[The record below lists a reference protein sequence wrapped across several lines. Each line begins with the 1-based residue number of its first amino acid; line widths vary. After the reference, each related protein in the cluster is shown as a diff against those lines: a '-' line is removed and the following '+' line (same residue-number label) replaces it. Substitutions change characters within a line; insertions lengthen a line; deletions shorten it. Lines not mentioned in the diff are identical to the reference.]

1 MPETIQIT
9 GLEPSMAR
17 LVRGHFEG
25 WLRTAAGPAREAHLR
40 ELWDTAL
47 RLPAE
52 QFLVRPGK
60 HFRGRL
66 SETAW
71 CLAGGAP
78 DALPCEL
85 PLLVEILHAGSLIVD
100 DVQDDSDRRRGRPSL
115 HRVVGVPLAI
125 NTGNLFYCWAL
136 ELIASLGLT
145 PEIELGMYR
154 ATAQA
159 MLQSHQGQ
167 ALDLSV
173 CVLDLAPERVRS
185 VVETSTELKAG
196 ALMGLAAT
204 LGALGAGCAPE
215 RRQVLE
221 SMGRCLG
228 LGLQMLDD
236 LSGVLNPAR
245 KHKALEDL
253 ALSRPT
259 WSWVWLAERLSPAE
273 FASLQGA
280 ARGARE
286 TGAWSP
292 VIERMAAELDGWT
305 RPIVRAHLDR
315 GLAGTRREF
324 GADLN
329 REPAFHALE
338 NEVERLMTSYV

>member
-1 MPETIQIT
+1 MPEAIQDKAH
-9 GLEPSMAR
+9 EPSMAR
-17 LVRGHFEG
+17 LVRRHFDA
-25 WLRTAAGPAREAHLR
+25 WLRAAAGPAREAHLR
-40 ELWDTAL
+40 ELWTAAL
-47 RLPAE
+47 RRPAE

-60 HFRGRL
+60 HFRARL
-66 SETAW
+66 TETAW
-71 CLAGGAP
+71 CLGGADP
-78 DALPCEL
+78 ARLPREL

-100 DVQDDSDRRRGRPSL
+100 DVQDDSDRRRGRPAL

-136 ELIASLGLT
+136 DLIASLGLA
-145 PEIELGMYR
+145 PETELGMYR

-173 CVLDLAPERVRS
+173 CVLDLHPERVRP

-204 LGALGAGCAPE
+204 LGALGAGCPPE
-215 RRQVLE
+215 RRQALE
-221 SMGRCLG
+221 DMGRCLG

-253 ALSRPT
+253 ALGRPT
-259 WSWVWLAERLSPAE
+259 WAWVWLAECLTPAE
-273 FASLQGA
+273 FQSLQTA
-280 ARGARE
+280 VRGARE
-286 TGAWSP
+286 TRAWTP
-292 VIERMAAELDGWT
+292 IIERMAAELNGWT
-305 RPIVRAHLDR
+305 CAIVRSHLDL
-315 GLAGTRREF
+315 GLARAAEEF
-324 GADLN
+324 GAEIGRD
-329 REPAFHALE
+329 PAFQALE
-338 NEVERLMTSYV
+338 DELDRLMTSYV